1 MPHVTFDDAYP
12 TRRAVEESRAII
24 KIPKEKEPDKTAIVL
39 RRSRTISYKIPEEK
53 SCRRAK
59 PVDKT
64 CIERKIT
71 YKDSKDNII
80 KIIYEDYCGKV
91 LRTIYP
97 AQPPPSPPRE
107 CRPPPPPPP
116 PPPQKCESP
125 PVSEPS
131 NIPSEDVK
139 NCDWTKIVVRN
150 SRGVVWKIV
159 HVDCYGKTM
168 KTEYPEPEPP
178 RRQYTETKRYLIKEI
193 DGNSPP
199 RKRCSETKK
208 VVVDKEV
215 DKSPPRKRHSETKK
229 VTVVDKEI
237 ESSPP
242 RKRYSETKKV
252 VIDEEIRA
260 PTPKSSSDTI
270 KAEKQ
275 YEIREPTQKSS
286 SETIKVEKKYEIHEP
301 TPKSSSDTIKVK
313 QKYDLRATVESD
325 DDSRRSDSPSISAP
339 APAPPPP
346 APSPPAESVTD
357 STITNRRD
365 SVTNSSGK
373 TSAESTREVIKDENG
388 VVKKVIYTDSRG
400 RRRTVVYDDDD

>member
-1 MPHVTFDDAYP
+1 MSLTLTGLPLFPAIQYTTSHSGLKMPHVTFGDTYP
-12 TRRAVEESRAII
+12 TRLAHKESRTIVT
-24 KIPKEKEPDKTAIVL
+24 IPKKKEDDKAAIVL
-39 RRSRTISYKIPEEK
+39 RRSRTISYKIPEDK
-53 SCRRAK
+53 PPRPAK

-71 YKDSKDNII
+71 YKDSQGNIL
-80 KIIYEDYCGKV
+80 KITYEDSCGKV
-91 LRTIYP
+91 SRTIYP
-97 AQPPPSPPRE
+97 AQPPPSPAKE
-107 CRPPPPPPP
+107 CRPPSPPPPPPR
-116 PPPQKCESP
+116 KREWP

-193 DGNSPP
+193 DSSPP
-199 RKRCSETKK
+199 RKRCTETKK

-215 DKSPPRKRHSETKK
+215 DNSPAPRRYSEIKK
-229 VTVVDKEI
+229 VVVDKEV
-237 ESSPP
+237 
-242 RKRYSETKKV
+242 R
-252 VIDEEIRA
+252 
-260 PTPKSSSDTI
+260 
-270 KAEKQ
+270 
-275 YEIREPTQKSS
+275 
-286 SETIKVEKKYEIHEP
+286 EP
-301 TPKSSSDTIKVK
+301 TPKPSSDTIKVEE
-313 QKYDLRATVESD
+313 KYEVRTTVKSEDGSNRSEEPSES
-325 DDSRRSDSPSISAP
+325 IP
-339 APAPPPP
+339 ASAPPPP
-346 APSPPAESVTD
+346 APSPPQVESVTD

-373 TSAESTREVIKDENG
+373 TSGESTREVIKDENG
-388 VVKKVIYTDSRG
+388 VVKRVIYTDSRG

>member
-1 MPHVTFDDAYP
+1 MSLTLAGLPLFPALQCNPQPFGSPKMPHVTFSEIYP
-12 TRRAVEESRAII
+12 KRPPYEESRAVVT
-24 KIPKEKEPDKTAIVL
+24 IPKKKEDDKTDIVL

-53 SCRRAK
+53 PFRPAK

-71 YKDSKDNII
+71 YKDSKGKII
-80 KIIYEDYCGKV
+80 KITYEDSCGKV
-91 LRTIYP
+91 TKTIYP
-97 AQPPPSPPRE
+97 AQPLPPPPKECRPPSPP
-107 CRPPPPPPP
+107 PS
-116 PPPQKCESP
+116 QKCEPP

-159 HVDCYGKTM
+159 HVDCHGKTM
-168 KTEYPEPEPP
+168 KTEYPEPVPP

-193 DGNSPP
+193 DS
-199 RKRCSETKK
+199 
-208 VVVDKEV
+208 
-215 DKSPPRKRHSETKK
+215 SPPRKRHSEVKK
-229 VTVVDKEI
+229 VVVDREI
-237 ESSPP
+237 DSSPP

-252 VIDEEIRA
+252 VVDQEVR
-260 PTPKSSSDTI
+260 
-270 KAEKQ
+270 
-275 YEIREPTQKSS
+275 
-286 SETIKVEKKYEIHEP
+286 EP
-301 TPKSSSDTIKVK
+301 TPKSSCEPVK
-313 QKYDLRATVESD
+313 AEKKYQFQATVESD
-325 DDSRRSDSPSISAP
+325 DESRLSKEPSESI
-339 APAPPPP
+339 PAPPPP
-346 APSPPAESVTD
+346 APSPPRQESVTD

-373 TSAESTREVIKDENG
+373 TSGESTREVTKDENG